1 MKSRNVP
8 SAKTLEA
15 LARLGE
21 NIRLARIRRRVT
33 SALLA
38 ERAGVSHATMT
49 AIERGSPS
57 VGIGHYAS
65 ALFSLGLLADLE
77 RVAADDELGRRL
89 QDLGLPKRVNLP
101 KTRKEHWPW
110 PR

>member
-77 RVAADDELGRRL
+77 RIAADDELGRRL

-101 KTRKEHWPW
+101 KRRKGADHA
-110 PR
+110 